1 MTIKMLARNSNKC
14 KSKTYKEKT
23 HLTHW
28 TEYQVHLEKTALN
41 TTFYLNC

>member
-14 KSKTYKEKT
+14 KIKAFKKT

>member
-1 MTIKMLARNSNKC
+1 MTIKMLHETLTNAKLRHLK
-14 KSKTYKEKT
+14 KT
-23 HLTHW
+23 HLTHR